1 MVVVVVDGD
10 MLARRGMGTTLGG
23 LVRIRK
29 GTLWPLHA
37 WVCVDGYM
45 AWMLSQ
51 HRTLSTSDSTA
62 TSTAAS
68 ATRRPY
74 QGLGAGGAVG
84 GASGAA
90 AFSTGVGVRRWW
102 AAMSKS

>member
-10 MLARRGMGTTLGG
+10 MLARRGVGTTLGG

-51 HRTLSTSDSTA
+51 HRTLSTSVHSTA
-62 TSTAAS
+62 VAARQAWRRALAS
-68 ATRRPY
+68 AVVPEK
-74 QGLGAGGAVG
+74 G
-84 GASGAA
+84 SGNAWR
-90 AFSTGVGVRRWW
+90 TGTTAREERSG
-102 AAMSKS
+102 